1 MHISNSKM
9 YDLATI
15 DGDGDGCSDS
25 SNNNGDVDNP
35 NVCEKL
41 HELVLTSTQK
51 SAFHA
56 HQYT

>member
-1 MHISNSKM
+1 M

-51 SAFHA
+51 IAFHA